1 MGLDYSGC
9 KMSDKLTI
17 QAIKSNKGYY
27 ISKADVTHQSWT
39 EYNFKDYY
47 FDGVKAESTFHRD
60 WNFIPKEPKKVSHFE
75 YQKPINRRFVLTDDS
90 LYPKIPKEIKYE
102 DAGTPDCSGGMVWKD
117 ELKLYRSLYIEV
129 ADEQPLKEVFDEFEF
144 IVVLEIGEVVAPPEF
159 KYPTQ
164 VKYDYG
170 KVIPQTVGK
179 SDIIH
184 QELDRIIFPSL
195 LVHETPARLSSVD
208 TYAIVREYIKTHIN
222 SMYAEVKT
230 DYDFCFEV
238 HKRIPLTKP
247 YETHYTRTPRGRR
260 RPVTET
266 QLVKDKTIKFFEMT
280 HSKDNYKGYT
290 PIQGFEG
297 KTEADLKEQVDA
309 YLEELI
315 ARINEPLKE
324 CPTCCG
330 TGVIQ

>member
-1 MGLDYSGC
+1 
-9 KMSDKLTI
+9 MSEKLVI

-27 ISKADVTHQSWT
+27 ISKASIVHQSWNS
-39 EYNFKDYY
+39 YNFNDYY
-47 FDGVKAESTFHRD
+47 FDGVKAEPTFHRD
-60 WNFIPKEPKKVSHFE
+60 WNFIPKAPVKMFHLE
-75 YQKPINRRFVLTDDS
+75 YQKPINRRFILTDDS

-102 DAGTPDCSGGMVWKD
+102 DVGTPDCNGGMIWKD
-117 ELKLYRSLYIEV
+117 ELKFYRSLYIEI
-129 ADEQPLKEVFDEFEF
+129 ADEQPQKEVFDEFEF
-144 IVVLEIGEVVAPPEF
+144 IIVLEIGDVVPPPEF

-170 KVIPQTVGK
+170 KIIPQDVTK
-179 SDIIH
+179 ENIIH

-195 LVHETPARLSSVD
+195 LVHETPAKLSSED
-208 TYAIVREYIKTHIN
+208 TYKIVREYVKTHIN
-222 SMYAEVKT
+222 SMYAVVKS

-247 YETHYTRTPRGRR
+247 YESHYTRTSRGRR
-260 RPVTET
+260 KPITET
-266 QLVKDKTIKFFEMT
+266 QLVKDKTVKFFEMT
-280 HSKDNYKGYT
+280 HVQAAYSGYT
-290 PIQGFEG
+290 AIQGFEG

-330 TGVIQ
+330 TGVINENPKP